1 MVTDIKCER
10 CGHINRAEPES
21 QCEKCD
27 EYLYQFYLRQKNRN
41 RNTKIAIASVIVAII
56 VIGFLFKLTT
66 LPKDKAPLPDP
77 VKEDLINYLKQIRV
91 QREKVQNSSAAKE
104 YDRYVTGEL
113 NEDDKGLILSKMGLQ
128 EMPNYDNDRWEE
140 YWKKIEV
147 RSQQIIKS
155 KNLKERYKIEMNYRE
170 TEAHLYSQITPV
182 TNEVESIH
190 KCLIKSKELEVKAY
204 ENFVSGMD
212 LGYISNVREK
222 DDGITWTYPVHNAQY
237 SDTYKQCK
245 ESSRNEENSYFRMLE
260 QLIIKYNVLT
270 DYENAWPYRGYMKK
284 RTLQQSTAKK

>member
-1 MVTDIKCER
+1 MSSQRSKSRSCSSSEREHYILYRVCRWLLIQNRSNRCRKGGEMVTDIKCER

-155 KNLKERYKIEMNYRE
+155 KNL
-170 TEAHLYSQITPV
+170 
-182 TNEVESIH
+182 
-190 KCLIKSKELEVKAY
+190 
-204 ENFVSGMD
+204 
-212 LGYISNVREK
+212 
-222 DDGITWTYPVHNAQY
+222 
-237 SDTYKQCK
+237 
-245 ESSRNEENSYFRMLE
+245 
-260 QLIIKYNVLT
+260 
-270 DYENAWPYRGYMKK
+270 
-284 RTLQQSTAKK
+284 